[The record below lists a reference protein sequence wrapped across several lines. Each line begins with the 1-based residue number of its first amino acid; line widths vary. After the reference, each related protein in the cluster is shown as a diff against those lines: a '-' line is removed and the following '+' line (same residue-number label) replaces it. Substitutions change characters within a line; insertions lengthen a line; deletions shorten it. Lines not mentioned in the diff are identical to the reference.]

1 MQSKFGERFV
11 LVLVC
16 FGIALFSVT
25 SAAAQNGNNNAPSL
39 AEQIKAQ
46 YQVTRLTVGPTGFK
60 VATPGTVLDV
70 QKGGLLSV
78 PPTSMMVCPARFQDN
93 DLKAPTGMCPQM
105 VKQISRFFDKGEK
118 VYVTRIDVSLDHDRV
133 VFQLMECDS
142 CNGTQQPSQYKSE
155 VIFQSAKGSLW
166 NANAT
171 TVEDTIGQVLSID
184 SGDQQGDQNS
194 QNQGGNQ
201 GGGNDQGNGN
211 NQQAQGNDQGGGQ
224 NQPPAQ
230 PQQIDKGQTPDQVK
244 AALGNPD
251 KIVNLGSKM
260 IYVYKDLKVTFI
272 DGKVSDV
279 Q

>member
-1 MQSKFGERFV
+1 MQWKFGRERFV
-11 LVLVC
+11 LALVC

-25 SAAAQNGNNNAPSL
+25 SASAQNNNAPSL
-39 AEQIKAQ
+39 QEQLKAQ
-46 YQVTRLTVGPTGFK
+46 YQVTKLTVGPTGFK

-93 DLKAPTGMCPQM
+93 ELKAPSGMCPQM

-155 VIFQSAKGSLW
+155 VIFQFAKGSLW

-171 TVEDTIGQVLSID
+171 TVEDTIGQVLAID
-184 SGDQQGDQNS
+184 SGDQQGD
-194 QNQGGNQ
+194 QGGNQ
-201 GGGNDQGNGN
+201 GGGNDQGN

-244 AALGNPD
+244 TALGNPD

>member
-1 MQSKFGERFV
+1 MQRKFGVGIFV
-11 LVLVC
+11 AALVSC
-16 FGIALFSVT
+16 GIVLS
-25 SAAAQNGNNNAPSL
+25 SAIWAQNNNAPSL
-39 AEQIKAQ
+39 QEQLKAQ
-46 YQVTRLTVGPTGFK
+46 YQVTKLTVGPTGFK

-78 PPTSMMVCPARFQDN
+78 PPTSMMVCPATFRDN
-93 DLKAPTGMCPQM
+93 DLKAPSGMCPTM

-155 VIFQSAKGSLW
+155 VIFQFAKGSLW

-184 SGDQQGDQNS
+184 SGDQQGDQS
-194 QNQGGNQ
+194 GQNQ
-201 GGGNDQGNGN
+201 GGGNDQGN
-211 NQQAQGNDQGGGQ
+211 NQQAQSNDQGGGQ
-224 NQPPAQ
+224 NQAPAQ

-244 AALGNPD
+244 GALGNPD